1 MDEPNAAID
10 PIAEHI
16 INQSVNQVSENKMVF
31 NISHRLS
38 MMRFCDHILVLDKGI
53 LLEDGSHDKLMKDGE
68 LYKQM
73 FDLQARYYQ

>member
-1 MDEPNAAID
+1 
-10 PIAEHI
+10 
-16 INQSVNQVSENKMVF
+16 
-31 NISHRLS
+31 
-38 MMRFCDHILVLDKGI
+38 MMRFCDHILVFDKGM